1 MFSTLY
7 CELCVRNY
15 LKANFSNWT
24 SGNSDIDNLIQNC
37 QMEALMPNM
46 IVEWIPYNNLQNVK
60 YLTKGGCSEIYTAN
74 WIDEGYEEW
83 DTKEQQLERVETEYV
98 VLKVLENVENALQKL
113 FKSKLYRDQ
122 IVRLL

>member
-1 MFSTLY
+1 
-7 CELCVRNY
+7 
-15 LKANFSNWT
+15 
-24 SGNSDIDNLIQNC
+24 
-37 QMEALMPNM
+37 MEALMPNM

>member
-1 MFSTLY
+1 MATLY
-7 CELCVRNY
+7 CEHYVRNY